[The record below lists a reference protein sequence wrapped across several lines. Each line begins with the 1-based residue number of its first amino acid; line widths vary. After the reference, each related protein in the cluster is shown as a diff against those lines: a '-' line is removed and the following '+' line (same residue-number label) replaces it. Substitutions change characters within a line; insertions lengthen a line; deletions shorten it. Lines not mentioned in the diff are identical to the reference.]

1 MFGFHFRVFSFVLK
15 DKSQNFKAKFFFF
28 FNLFKGVCNVL
39 KRISGSWISVEYTT
53 EVNSKISC
61 GFQDGEK
68 LLCMDGLYKA
78 VQNQTCLV
86 YSFGLA
92 NDWNFEVLM
101 AELGMYNSYSQGS
114 TEVGQSKKTKNLL
127 PNLDNSI
134 IL

>member
-1 MFGFHFRVFSFVLK
+1 M
-15 DKSQNFKAKFFFF
+15 
-28 FNLFKGVCNVL
+28 L
-39 KRISGSWISVEYTT
+39 KRIAGSWSSGGDTSQ
-53 EVNSKISC
+53 VNSKISC

-92 NDWNFEVLM
+92 NDWNFEVFM
-101 AELGMYNSYSQGS
+101 AELGMYNSYSQES

-127 PNLDNSI
+127 PNLDNSLI
-134 IL
+134 F

>member
-1 MFGFHFRVFSFVLK
+1 M
-15 DKSQNFKAKFFFF
+15 
-28 FNLFKGVCNVL
+28 L

-92 NDWNFEVLM
+92 DDWNFEVFM

-114 TEVGQSKKTKNLL
+114 TEVGQSKKTKK
-127 PNLDNSI
+127 PPA
-134 IL
+134 

>member
-1 MFGFHFRVFSFVLK
+1 M
-15 DKSQNFKAKFFFF
+15 
-28 FNLFKGVCNVL
+28 L

-92 NDWNFEVLM
+92 NDWNFEVFM

>member
-15 DKSQNFKAKFFFF
+15 DKSQNFKAKFSFL
-28 FNLFKGVCNVL
+28 NLFKGVCNVL
-39 KRISGSWISVEYTT
+39 KRVSGSWISIEYTT

-92 NDWNFEVLM
+92 NDWNFEVFM

>member
-1 MFGFHFRVFSFVLK
+1 MFSCQFRVFSFVLK
-15 DKSQNFKAKFFFF
+15 DKSQNFKAKHRFFL
-28 FNLFKGVCNVL
+28 NLFKGVCNVL

-92 NDWNFEVLM
+92 NDWNFEVFM

-114 TEVGQSKKTKNLL
+114 TEVGQSKKTKN
-127 PNLDNSI
+127 PPA
-134 IL
+134 

>member
-15 DKSQNFKAKFFFF
+15 DKSQNFKANFFFF
-28 FNLFKGVCNVL
+28 KNLFKGVCNVL

-92 NDWNFEVLM
+92 NDWNFEVFM
-101 AELGMYNSYSQGS
+101 AELGMYNSYSQVS
-114 TEVGQSKKTKNLL
+114 TEVGQSKKQNKKTSCLIWTTL
-127 PNLDNSI
+127 
-134 IL
+134 